1 MEGGREAYAPRNST
15 TLKGDPMHGRPTA
28 SAFALGSMPPVGC
41 GNSTIT
47 IAQISSGI
55 TVSGAITS
63 DRTGVS
69 SIESKVN
76 AEKM

>member
-1 MEGGREAYAPRNST
+1 
-15 TLKGDPMHGRPTA
+15 LWQ
-28 SAFALGSMPPVGC
+28 L
-41 GNSTIT
+41 TIT
-47 IAQISSGI
+47 IAQISSGM
-55 TVSGAITS
+55 TVSGVIIS

>member
-1 MEGGREAYAPRNST
+1 
-15 TLKGDPMHGRPTA
+15 MHGRPTA
-28 SAFALGSMPPVGC
+28 SAFAPGSTPSIVGC

-47 IAQISSGI
+47 IAQISSGM
-55 TVSGAITS
+55 TVSGVITS
-63 DRTGVS
+63 DRTGVP